1 MAVAWE
7 LDSFLGSLTA
17 AAPATID
24 AYRRDLV
31 DFTRWATD
39 RQVSGPADVDRRVLR
54 QYLVH
59 LGDRSAA
66 PRTIAR
72 RTSALRRYFRWA
84 ARTGR
89 LAADPSLT
97 IRAPRGT
104 GRLPR
109 SLHDDQLQHRP
120 MARPWFA
127 QWWIILPFVIMGTR
141 GIWWII
147 PMVALWI
154 WVIWPA
160 IEQNRQRQQVA
171 AAPMRPLTLE
181 ERDQVLFALRTGSET
196 AAIKRYRELTG
207 ADLYT
212 ATMTVKAMQRE
223 LGR

>member
-1 MAVAWE
+1 MVGDSMRIGDSERDEAVSMLQEHHAAGRLSTE
-7 LDSFLGSLTA
+7 EFDERMGKALEARTASDLVGLFFDLPAPRPGLDLA
-17 AAPATID
+17 AQPQPQPEPVVAPWAGAPQAPAT
-24 AYRRDLV
+24 
-31 DFTRWATD
+31 W
-39 RQVSGPADVDRRVLR
+39 GAD
-54 QYLVH
+54 
-59 LGDRSAA
+59 
-66 PRTIAR
+66 
-72 RTSALRRYFRWA
+72 
-84 ARTGR
+84 
-89 LAADPSLT
+89 
-97 IRAPRGT
+97 
-104 GRLPR
+104 
-109 SLHDDQLQHRP
+109 DDQLQHRP

>member
-1 MAVAWE
+1 MVGDSMRIGDSERDEAVSMLQEHHAAGRLSTE
-7 LDSFLGSLTA
+7 EFDERMGKALEARTASDLVGLFFDLPAPRPGLDLA
-17 AAPATID
+17 AQPQPQPEPVVAPWAGAPQAPAT
-24 AYRRDLV
+24 
-31 DFTRWATD
+31 W
-39 RQVSGPADVDRRVLR
+39 GAD
-54 QYLVH
+54 
-59 LGDRSAA
+59 
-66 PRTIAR
+66 
-72 RTSALRRYFRWA
+72 
-84 ARTGR
+84 
-89 LAADPSLT
+89 
-97 IRAPRGT
+97 
-104 GRLPR
+104 
-109 SLHDDQLQHRP
+109 DDQLQHRP

-212 ATMTVKAMQRE
+212 ATMTVKAMQRQ